1 MERVSGTSGRR
12 CLVLGGGALA
22 LLTSCAGP
30 SGAQG
35 GLVPTPAQP
44 EGPYYP
50 RPVPSETDA
59 DLTQIA
65 GAPRPAQGDPLL
77 VTGRVLRSDGAPV
90 PGAAI
95 EIWQTDS
102 QGIYQHP
109 NEPRVAQ
116 RDTAFQGYGRV
127 VSDAEGRFAFRTV
140 RPGLYD
146 RRTAHIHLRAH
157 PPGGGAALTTQVYF
171 PDEPEN
177 ARDGLLNR
185 VRDPAQRQALMARL
199 DRDPSGTARAQF
211 DVVLR

>member
-1 MERVSGTSGRR
+1 MAKDSITRR
-12 CLVLGGGALA
+12 MIAGAA
-22 LLTSCAGP
+22 LFALTSCAGP
-30 SGAQG
+30 VQAQT
-35 GLVPTPAQP
+35 GLTPTPAQP
-44 EGPYYP
+44 EGPFYP
-50 RPVPSETDA
+50 RPVPAETDA
-59 DLTQIA
+59 DLTHIA
-65 GAPRPAQGDPLL
+65 GATGPARGIPLL
-77 VTGRVLRSDGAPV
+77 VTGRVLRPDGAPV

-116 RDTAFQGYGRV
+116 RDTGFQGYGRV
-127 VSDAEGRFAFRTV
+127 VTDAEGRYSFRTV
-140 RPGLYD
+140 RPIPYD

-157 PPGGGAALTTQVYF
+157 PPGGGAALTTQIYF

-185 VRDPAQRQALMARL
+185 VQDPAQRQALMFRL
-199 DRDPSGTARAQF
+199 DRDAAGTARAQF